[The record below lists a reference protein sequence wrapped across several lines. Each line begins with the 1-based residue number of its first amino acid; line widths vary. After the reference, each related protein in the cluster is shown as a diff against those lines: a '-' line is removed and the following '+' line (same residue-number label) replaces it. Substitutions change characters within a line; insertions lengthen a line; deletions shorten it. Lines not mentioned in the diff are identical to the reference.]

1 MALLEQYPEY
11 AMMTNKRGERETK
24 PWVSGG
30 MSPIARGL
38 MAAGLGILSQ
48 PQFDPDGWDKPTGGS
63 DYSGVARAGLL
74 GLQEFQK
81 GHQDLQEQRKDFYT
95 HRNSLMDQVAQNQAA
110 KRQQEE
116 YLRMQTKRENRD
128 KSFPELLQMLNNS
141 DRPEVRKTVPMLKTL
156 YDTDPDKAVAASMN
170 IVSQLKTP
178 LSAVEVK
185 PIIDAEGNP
194 TGHSYITQN
203 GEYKTTV
210 KTGASSIG
218 DLKLDKKTLNTILF
232 KGSQPNSK
240 MSPSN
245 YRKYYKMLQQGE
257 LVKGVVKDGEKQKMG
272 MFAGPLESFQTPW
285 EFGKSRG
292 LSESAMTKMG
302 WKKDPSI
309 EQWMQEGKGLPGSDQ
324 QKSGFKFGQIA
335 QSEEDIAALAK
346 KHPDFDHTKTEKP
359 SAEAWMQYAMKGS
372 AFNPFTGPARSA
384 ESIYMGGAQGFA
396 YLFSGAT
403 VRAEELHQFRMIMY
417 PVPGDSEFDVE
428 RKEKRR
434 KRIMDLYNS
443 MSPDSMKQAY
453 ELANQ
458 ASQEEGEGE
467 LKLKLE
473 RKEKVTGK
481 NKKEVEATLTW

>member
-11 AMMTNKRGERETK
+11 AMETKRGKRRTK

-38 MAAGLGILSQ
+38 MATGLGILGQ
-48 PQFDPDGWDKPTGGS
+48 PQFDPGGWNKPSGGS
-63 DYSGVARAGLL
+63 DYSGIARAGLL

-81 GHQDLQEQRKDFYT
+81 GHQDLQNQRNDYHT
-95 HRNSLMDQVAQNQAA
+95 HMLAMEDQAIQNQAA

-116 YLRMQTKRENRD
+116 YLRMQKRRENRD

-156 YDTDPDKAVAASMN
+156 YDTSPEKAVAASMN

-178 LSAVEVK
+178 PGAVEVK
-185 PIIDAEGNP
+185 PIIDTEGNP
-194 TGHSYITQN
+194 TGHSYIMQN

-210 KTGASSIG
+210 KTGADSIG
-218 DLKLDKKTLNTILF
+218 DLKLDTKTLNGILF
-232 KGSQPNSK
+232 KGSQEGSK

-245 YRKYYKMLQQGE
+245 YRKYYKMLQQSE

-309 EQWMQEGKGLPGSDQ
+309 EQWMQEGKGLPGSEQ

-335 QSEEDIAALAK
+335 QSEEDIAKLAK

-417 PVPGDSEFDVE
+417 PVPGDSQFDVQ
-428 RKEKRR
+428 RKAARR

-453 ELANQ
+453 NLADQ
-458 ASQEEGEGE
+458 ASIEEGEGE

-481 NKKEVEATLTW
+481 NKKEVVETLIWD